1 MEASYIQT
9 YNSGRLTEI
18 AKQARAMLSSCALCP
33 RKCGVDRNADKRG
46 FCRTGSKAIVYSY
59 LPHHG
64 EEPPISGE
72 RGSGTIFFANCTLA
86 CCYCQNFAF
95 SQAAGQGREVTDEE
109 LAGIMLKLQADN
121 CHNINLVT
129 PTHVMPHI
137 LAAVEIAAGRGLTL
151 PLVYNTSGYELPEV
165 IKLLNGI
172 MDIYLPDMRYSDPA
186 MSRKYSQ
193 APDYPSFNQAAVR
206 EMYRQAGDVAFNADG
221 IMERGMIVRHLV
233 LPDNISG
240 TSAIMRFLA
249 EEISPETY
257 ISLMS
262 QYFPCHKAGTFKE
275 LNRRITR
282 EEFDAAQQAMET
294 YGLHNGWTQE
304 SGGLPRFAGTN
315 IKPSFDEK
323 N

>member
-1 MEASYIQT
+1 MEAAYIKT
-9 YNSGRLTEI
+9 YKSGRLAEI
-18 AKQARAMLSSCALCP
+18 AKQARAMLSSCSLCP
-33 RKCGVDRNADKRG
+33 RKCAVDRLADKRG
-46 FCRTGSKAIVYSY
+46 FCRTGSKAVVYSY

-109 LAGIMLKLQADN
+109 LSVIMLKLQADN

-129 PTHVMPHI
+129 PTHVMPQV
-137 LAAVEIAAGRGLTL
+137 LAALEIAAGKGLTI
-151 PLVYNTSGYELPEV
+151 PIVYNTSGYELPEM
-165 IKLLNGI
+165 IKLLDGI
-172 MDIYLPDMRYSDPA
+172 VDIYLPDMRYGDPA

-193 APDYPSFNQAAVR
+193 APDYPIFNQAAVR
-206 EMYRQAGDVAFNADG
+206 EMHRQAGNVSFDADG
-221 IMERGMIVRHLV
+221 IMERGLIVRHLV
-233 LPDNISG
+233 LPNDISG

-249 EEISPETY
+249 EEISPETHV
-257 ISLMS
+257 SLMS
-262 QYFPCHKAGTFKE
+262 QYFPCHNAGNFKE
-275 LNRRITR
+275 LNRRITQ
-282 EEFDAAQQAMET
+282 EEFEAAQQAMET

-304 SGGLPRFAGTN
+304 AGGLPRFAGTN

-323 N
+323 D